1 MCVLSQAFSG
11 RLPPSSVHGSLL
23 FNGSTSAEL
32 SARGV
37 HLDRLAAYVGQ
48 LDLHFPTLTVSETL
62 RFAAASSVPSA
73 SLLPPAALAA
83 DPELEQLEAQRGDM
97 LISLLGLD
105 ESKDVIVGNEMLR
118 GVSGGQRKR
127 VTIGEMLVGNARL
140 LALDE
145 VSRRTAQAQS
155 KRRQGTLHQWREAH
169 ACSICF
175 CFLHVVPSCSPL

>member
-1 MCVLSQAFSG
+1 
-11 RLPPSSVHGSLL
+11 VHGSLL

-62 RFAAASSVPSA
+62 RFAAASSVPLA

-83 DPELEQLEAQRGDM
+83 DPELESLEAQRGDM

-118 GVSGGQRKR
+118 GVSGGQKKR

-145 VSRRTAQAQS
+145 VSRLTAQAQACTFN
-155 KRRQGTLHQWREAH
+155 RQTCAWREAD
-169 ACSICF
+169 A
-175 CFLHVVPSCSPL
+175 